1 MPIVSRASLV
11 ADYKRAGVL
20 QTTSTCPVDS
30 KELLVMA
37 VMLETSRGDLVIDL
51 FTEDCPQTT
60 KNFLKLCKY
69 ALTMQGTINSVQNCP
84 RLSRLPACRIKYY
97 NNVLFHNV
105 QANFIVQTG
114 DPTGTG
120 KGGDSVYG

>member
-1 MPIVSRASLV
+1 
-11 ADYKRAGVL
+11 
-20 QTTSTCPVDS
+20 
-30 KELLVMA
+30 MA
-37 VMLETSRGDLVIDL
+37 VMLETSKGDLVVDL
-51 FTEDCPQTT
+51 FTEECPITS

-69 ALTMQGTINSVQNCP
+69 AHPLIQQLWQRRKAAQLTDA
-84 RLSRLPACRIKYY
+84 RARRIKYY

-105 QANFIVQTG
+105 QSNFIVQTG

>member
-1 MPIVSRASLV
+1 
-11 ADYKRAGVL
+11 
-20 QTTSTCPVDS
+20 
-30 KELLVMA
+30 MA
-37 VMLETSRGDLVIDL
+37 VMLESSKGDLVVDL
-51 FTEDCPQTT
+51 FTEECPITS

-69 ALTMQGTINSVQNCP
+69 VAATQDHLYMGTD
-84 RLSRLPACRIKYY
+84 LPAKVLIFLRRLKYY

-105 QANFIVQTG
+105 QSNFIVQTG